1 MSEELDFKNWR
12 NFDDAT
18 LRRIYGEEKYA
29 ENLAAANQRR
39 SMGASN
45 ILRGFAGSLLSP
57 VTNTLGMMG
66 VPGAIGWGYGNPKD
80 ANKTFPQ
87 PWIIDEKTGA
97 VLANPALGQVDDYNE
112 AYQESKNYLGSNNP
126 YQIVENDIAA
136 ANEAANNQTV
146 IEKVDEFLSP
156 KDQWLHK
163 TRNSPAARSG
173 AFTNDQRWNQHVMN
187 QDWQEA
193 RKSGTLDDFAAK
205 YPQSQTAK
213 EMRIKGRIPTSMDM
227 EF

>member
-1 MSEELDFKNWR
+1 MSKELDFKNWR
-12 NFDDAT
+12 KFDEPT
-18 LRRIYGEEKYA
+18 LRRIFGEEKY
-29 ENLAAANQRR
+29 LANQEAANQRR
-39 SMGASN
+39 SMGAAN
-45 ILRGFAGSLLSP
+45 FLKGFAGALISP
-57 VTNTLGMMG
+57 VTTPLGLMG
-66 VPGAIGWGYGNPKD
+66 VPGAMGFGYTNQRDPSK
-80 ANKTFPQ
+80 AFPQ
-87 PWIIDEKTGA
+87 PWIIDENTGA
-97 VLANPALGQVDDYNE
+97 VIANPALGQVDDYNQ
-112 AYQESKNYLGSNNP
+112 AHQERKNYLGSNNP

>member
-18 LRRIYGEEKYA
+18 LRRIYGPERYA
-29 ENLAAANQRR
+29 ENRAAAVHRQNLKTRNFL
-39 SMGASN
+39 G
-45 ILRGFAGSLLSP
+45 GFVGGLLSP

-66 VPGAIGWGYGNPKD
+66 VPGMIGAGYANPKD
-80 ANKTFPQ
+80 SNKVAPQ
-87 PWIIDEKTGA
+87 PWIIDENSGA
-97 VLANPALGQVDDYNE
+97 VIANPALGKVDDYNE

-136 ANEAANNQTV
+136 ANEAANKQTV
-146 IEKVDEFLSP
+146 IEKVEEFLSP

-173 AFTNDQRWNQHVMN
+173 AFTGDQRWNQHVMN

>member
-39 SMGASN
+39 SMGAAN
-45 ILRGFAGSLLSP
+45 FLRGFAGSLLSP